1 MAGRESERITKKYL
15 LNFSSQVSEKPLVY
29 HLVKDFDLIINIF
42 RAKITDQEEGFMVL
56 EISGLPEQLEQG
68 VEYIKLQNV
77 VVDEAEKGV
86 RWNEEQCTQ
95 CGNCLSHC
103 PTGALHITVPTSRR
117 ITFESSKCIEC
128 LACIRNCPYGACFSV
143 F

>member
-1 MAGRESERITKKYL
+1 MTDSADRSIVRKYL

-29 HLVKDFDLIINIF
+29 HLVKDFDLVINIF
-42 RAKITDQEEGFMVL
+42 RAKITDKEEGFMVL
-56 EISGLPEQLEQG
+56 ELQGLPEQIDQG
-68 VEYIKLQNV
+68 LAYIRSQNV

-86 RWNEEQCTQ
+86 RWDEEACTQ

-103 PTGALHITVPTSRR
+103 PTEALHIADSVTRR
-117 ITFESSKCIEC
+117 VAFDSSKCIEC
-128 LACIRNCPYGACFSV
+128 LACITNCPYGACSSV